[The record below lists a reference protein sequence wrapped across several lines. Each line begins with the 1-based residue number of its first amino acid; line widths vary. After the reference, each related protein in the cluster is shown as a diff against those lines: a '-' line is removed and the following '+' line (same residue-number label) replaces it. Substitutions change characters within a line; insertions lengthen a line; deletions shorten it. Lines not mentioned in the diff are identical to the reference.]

1 MSRITAVDPAA
12 ATGKAKTLLDGVQAK
27 FQITPNMFRVAAQSP
42 AALQALIGFFGAVE
56 GGSLNTRAREQIAL
70 AVARV
75 NGCDYCMSAHST
87 FGRMAGLSEADLAAA
102 REGRAKDPKV
112 EAALRLALEVVDERG
127 HLTDADLQRARAAG
141 LSDGEIVEVV
151 ANAVLN
157 IFTNYLN
164 TAGQTEIDFP
174 VVRAQSAA

>member
-1 MSRITAVDPAA
+1 M
-12 ATGKAKTLLDGVQAK
+12 
-27 FQITPNMFRVAAQSP
+27 
-42 AALQALIGFFGAVE
+42 
-56 GGSLNTRAREQIAL
+56 
-70 AVARV
+70 
-75 NGCDYCMSAHST
+75 
-87 FGRMAGLSEADLAAA
+87 
-102 REGRAKDPKV
+102 
-112 EAALRLALEVVDERG
+112 DERG